1 MGFTTV
7 AYSMQRVGAT
17 AALTVITPVADAHVT
32 INGNTIVIPPK
43 MNKLMGAASSYG
55 TGLAAGAPTLA
66 QLQSPALRRVFNQDI
81 SRMMD
86 TLAEF
91 EDGHINA
98 FPYDPLPLDEGEG
111 LTAWSAHGALALGE
125 TSMFVFLCDKPAT
138 PISGEIRTVR
148 FTSVCA
154 AATRVWT
161 LGVLAATQQLP
172 MGRYAV
178 VGMKAMNLTDFG
190 AVRLVFTDTP
200 WRPGCIMTHSPIAH
214 EPQMFRDG
222 VLGEW
227 GQFNWQD
234 PPRIEV
240 CSVLAAP
247 VANPQIM
254 LDVIKIA

>member
-1 MGFTTV
+1 MAFTMV

-17 AALTVITPVADAHVT
+17 AALTVITPVADAHIA
-32 INGNTIVIPPK
+32 INGNNIVIPPRL
-43 MNKLMGAASSYG
+43 NKLMGAVSSYG

-66 QLQSPALRRVFNQDI
+66 QLASAALRRVVQQDI
-81 SRMMD
+81 SRMSD
-86 TLAEF
+86 TLAEIG
-91 EDGHINA
+91 DSHVQMY
-98 FPYDPLPLDEGEG
+98 PYDPLPLDEGEG
-111 LTAWSAHGALALGE
+111 LQAFSAHGALALGE
-125 TSMFVFLCDKPAT
+125 TSMFVFLCDKPAS
-138 PISGEIRTVR
+138 PVSGEVRTVR

-161 LGVLAATQQLP
+161 LGVLAAQQQLP

-178 VGMKAMNLTDFG
+178 VGMRAMNLTDFG
-190 AVRLVFTDTP
+190 ACRLIFTDTP
-200 WRPGCIMTHSPIAH
+200 WRPGCIITHSPIAR
-214 EPQMFRDG
+214 EPNMFRDG

-254 LDVIKIA
+254 LDIIKIA